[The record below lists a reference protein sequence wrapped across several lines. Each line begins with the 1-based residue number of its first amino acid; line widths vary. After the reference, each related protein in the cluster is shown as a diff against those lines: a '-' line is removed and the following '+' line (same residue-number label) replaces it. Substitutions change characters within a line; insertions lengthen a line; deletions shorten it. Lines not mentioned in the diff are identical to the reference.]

1 MAVFANEEEVQHGP
15 MKAGMAGKSPSPVLS
30 DEDQAGGGSGGGSES
45 DGGVS
50 DRESFLSARTNAST
64 W

>member
-1 MAVFANEEEVQHGP
+1 
-15 MKAGMAGKSPSPVLS
+15 MAGKSPSPVLS